1 MALNHLQRYTHT
13 QDQDLRH
20 RVSIALVKSAQ
31 FVLAGGGSPPLL
43 TNFQIHSRARVAA
56 ANPGADLDQ
65 FMWLLAWNTERPV
78 SSDITDAEISSVVDN
93 NYAAIWGS

>member
-1 MALNHLQRYTHT
+1 MALEHLQRYQHT
-13 QDQDLRH
+13 QDTDLRQ
-20 RVSIALVKSAQ
+20 RVSMAIVKSAQ

-43 TNFQIHSRARVAA
+43 TNYQIHSRARVAA

-78 SSDITDAEISSVVDN
+78 SADITDGEISAIVDA